1 MKSTKIHFL
10 CVATITL
17 TLFTFNS
24 CTKSSTTPSTKPGD
38 STGTTSLSTTQPST
52 NTMSFWANG
61 DSVAVTNVSVDT
73 SSFFGYP
80 TVTILGKGIM
90 TTSKDTLSVVFE
102 LINRNVVP
110 YSQFTGTFGDTTST
124 GKQLQFSVLDVDNL
138 NSFMEDG
145 IATTFENSTV
155 TSNNGT
161 IISGT
166 FNANLHNLSNAYS
179 TPFLSVTKGIFT
191 VKL

>member
-1 MKSTKIHFL
+1 MNSTKIHFL
-10 CVATITL
+10 CVSTITL
-17 TLFTFNS
+17 ILSAFIS
-24 CTKSSTTPSTKPGD
+24 CTKSSTAPSTKPAD
-38 STGTTSLSTTQPST
+38 STGTTSSSSTLPST

-73 SSFFGYP
+73 NSFFGYP

-110 YSQFTGTFGDTTST
+110 YSQFTGIFGDTTST

-145 IATTFENSTV
+145 IATTFQNSTV

-161 IISGT
+161 IVSGT

-179 TPFLSVTKGIFT
+179 TPFLSVTKGIFK